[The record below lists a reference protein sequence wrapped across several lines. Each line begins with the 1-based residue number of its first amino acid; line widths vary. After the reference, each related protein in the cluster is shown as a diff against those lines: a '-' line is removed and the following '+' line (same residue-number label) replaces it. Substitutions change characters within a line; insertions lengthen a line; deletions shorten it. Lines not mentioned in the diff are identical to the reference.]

1 MQISKRKVNP
11 VLERQLEK
19 TLFQLIVD
27 LKNSQEAEDVM
38 KSLLS
43 QTELTTVAK
52 RLAVAY
58 WLTKGRSYENIKE
71 NLKVS
76 SATVADVQQKIKG
89 PGWKLA
95 IRKITAE
102 EWASAWEEK
111 IKNVFKR

>member
-1 MQISKRKVNP
+1 MQVSKRKVNP
-11 VLERQLEK
+11 TLEK
-19 TLFQLIVD
+19 QLARTLYQLVVD

-76 SATVADVQQKIKG
+76 SATVADVQQRIKS
-89 PGWKLA
+89 PGWKLV

-102 EWASAWEEK
+102 EWASIWEEK
-111 IKNVFKR
+111 IKRLIRK